1 MTASNDGADGQVTL
15 REITSDTVRA
25 VTALSVAEPQRAFV
39 APNAVSLAEALF
51 ASEAWYRAIYH
62 AEELAGFVML
72 YDESLRPHPPPVPEL
87 WVWRLMV
94 DSSCQGRGIGR
105 AAMGLVIAHARH
117 KRIASM
123 LQLSFVPAPRSPENF
138 YRSLGFRHT
147 GRIQDGEVVLELP
160 LAGPAE

>member
-72 YDESLRPHPPPVPEL
+72 YDESLRPPILLRCLNCGCGV
-87 WVWRLMV
+87 
-94 DSSCQGRGIGR
+94 
-105 AAMGLVIAHARH
+105 
-117 KRIASM
+117 
-123 LQLSFVPAPRSPENF
+123 
-138 YRSLGFRHT
+138 
-147 GRIQDGEVVLELP
+147 
-160 LAGPAE
+160 